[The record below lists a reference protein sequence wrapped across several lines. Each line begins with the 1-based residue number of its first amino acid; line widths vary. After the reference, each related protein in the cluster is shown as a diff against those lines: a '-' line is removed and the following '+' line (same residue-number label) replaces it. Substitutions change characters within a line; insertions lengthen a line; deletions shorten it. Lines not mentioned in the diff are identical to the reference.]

1 MLFNVSKCKVM
12 HVGTM
17 QFERQ
22 YLMNDHKLEVVTQ
35 EKDLGV
41 VISSDLKVSQQC
53 QRPYNGGSR
62 ILGLLHRTIQYK
74 QTDILLRL
82 YKSVVRT
89 HLENCVPA

>member
-22 YLMNDHKLEVVTQ
+22 YFMNDQKLEGVTQ

-41 VISSDLKVSQQC
+41 LISNDLKVFTKMIPSF
-53 QRPYNGGSR
+53 SETTL
-62 ILGLLHRTIQYK
+62 I
-74 QTDILLRL
+74 
-82 YKSVVRT
+82 
-89 HLENCVPA
+89 